1 MQELSAQECG
11 FGYRTSRFKNEP
23 DRFVVL
29 EVVFDLP
36 VDESVCVTYPQL
48 AGAVGVEVGVSA
60 DGVQVREAV
69 LELRRSKGMVLDEYD
84 PDTWSVGSFFVN
96 PIVSD
101 AVARTLPDECPRF
114 PTPSGE
120 VKVSAAWLIAA
131 SGIDRGFQLPESSA
145 RVSTKHTLAISNAG
159 SATCEDVI
167 ELARWM
173 RSRVVDTFGV
183 ELVTEPRLV
192 GCSL

>member
-1 MQELSAQECG
+1 M
-11 FGYRTSRFKNEP
+11 
-23 DRFVVL
+23 
-29 EVVFDLP
+29 
-36 VDESVCVTYPQL
+36 
-48 AGAVGVEVGVSA
+48 SA

-69 LELRRSKGMVLDEYD
+69 LELRRSKGMVLDEHD

-167 ELARWM
+167 ELARW
-173 RSRVVDTFGV
+173 DA
-183 ELVTEPRLV
+183 VTRCGHVRCRTRHRAPAGRMLPV
-192 GCSL
+192 ARAFC

>member
-1 MQELSAQECG
+1 MSAVSLLFLQLTLHE
-11 FGYRTSRFKNEP
+11 
-23 DRFVVL
+23 
-29 EVVFDLP
+29 
-36 VDESVCVTYPQL
+36 QL
-48 AGAVGVEVGVSA
+48 AVHGTPCWKAATV
-60 DGVQVREAV
+60 
-69 LELRRSKGMVLDEYD
+69 
-84 PDTWSVGSFFVN
+84 
-96 PIVSD
+96 
-101 AVARTLPDECPRF
+101 